1 MEELLHLLREK
12 GERKPHPT
20 YFEGLEDRIVTR
32 LSEPSHRDDSR
43 FGTRARSPRSMWLWG
58 PVGGAVALIVW
69 AVWVTIPGEGPAI
82 DNAQAVEPET
92 ESIRM
97 VDEASGVSTNGAP
110 AGLFDPNS
118 NAVLPASG
126 R

>member
-20 YFEGLEDRIVTR
+20 YFEGLEERIVSR
-32 LSEPSHRDDSR
+32 LSEPTDRHVSR
-43 FGTRARSPRSMWLWG
+43 FGTRSRSPRSMWLWG
-58 PVGGAVALIVW
+58 PVGGVVAVLVW
-69 AVWVTIPGEGPAI
+69 AVWVAIPGEDPGV
-82 DNAQAVEPET
+82 DNAQAVEPEPDPVRLV
-92 ESIRM
+92 E
-97 VDEASGVSTNGAP
+97 EASGVSTNGAP